1 MSSVSRYVERLAGRS
16 VCGVCPH
23 ITSCFISVSIQ
34 GVGIRVEQLV
44 AATLER
50 NGFRECPPRCGR
62 ATCQPRVGDYVFHK
76 CRERSHP
83 LPRGSLEVSDLV
95 VGRFPVRNAVDVL
108 AGFTL
113 YKWRPVVGVGFHER
127 ILRLSPP
134 VFYWLQIISYLG
146 F

>member
-34 GVGIRVEQLV
+34 GVSIRVEQLV
-44 AATLER
+44 VATLER

-83 LPRGSLEVSDLV
+83 LPRGSLEVSDLL
-95 VGRFPVRNAVDVL
+95 VGRFPVRNAADVL
-108 AGFTL
+108 DLLCTNGGRLLVLDFTNVSTDCL
-113 YKWRPVVGVGFHER
+113 LLFSTDCKSFLL
-127 ILRLSPP
+127 I
-134 VFYWLQIISYLG
+134 
-146 F
+146 

>member
-1 MSSVSRYVERLAGRS
+1 VERLAGHS

-34 GVGIRVEQLV
+34 GVSIRVEQLV

-62 ATCQPRVGDYVFHK
+62 ATCQARVGDYK

-83 LPRGSLEVSDLV
+83 LPRGSLEVSDLL
-95 VGRFPVRNAVDVL
+95 VGRFPVRNAADVL
-108 AGFTL
+108 DLLCTNGDRLLVLGFTNVSSDCL
-113 YKWRPVVGVGFHER
+113 LLFSTGCKLFLL
-127 ILRLSPP
+127 I
-134 VFYWLQIISYLG
+134 
-146 F
+146 